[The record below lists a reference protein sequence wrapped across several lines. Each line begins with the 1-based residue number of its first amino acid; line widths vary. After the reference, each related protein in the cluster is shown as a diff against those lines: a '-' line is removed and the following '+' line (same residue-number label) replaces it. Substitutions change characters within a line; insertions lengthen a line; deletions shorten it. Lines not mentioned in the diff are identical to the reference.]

1 MVNMD
6 FDEGSYQIQNIIYD
20 TDTLHCMIVLF
31 DINMTL
37 QLLHFFGALQNHV
50 PG

>member
-1 MVNMD
+1 MD
-6 FDEGSYQIQNIIYD
+6 LDESSYQIQNVIYD
-20 TDTLHCMIVLF
+20 TDTLCCMIVLF

-37 QLLHFFGALQNHV
+37 QLLRFFGALQNHM